1 MLFGCPY
8 KERQGRPT
16 GWQPVDHRKLDTVL
30 CPPYR
35 KPCKEVGGTG
45 KIPNAGTN
53 QIQQYVGIQH
63 PVIKHVYLIANKSC
77 CVNTP
82 IKHTK
87 LSVKFNADMSA
98 NTMIMA
104 SSQSTLAG
112 RSASAKPFS
121 GQAIKPTRAVALPRS
136 RAYVVKAVAKVHY
149 WRIVEQISPCAR
161 SIAQHT
167 WKRSM
172 LALSSP
178 STPCCFSL
186 YCLSFWKLKV

>member
-1 MLFGCPY
+1 MCYRCVRIDVYCFAVAT
-8 KERQGRPT
+8 GRAEED
-16 GWQPVDHRKLDTVL
+16 QPVGNLLITVNWT
-30 CPPYR
+30 PYCIFR
-35 KPCKEVGGTG
+35 TVSPCKEVGGTG

-136 RAYVVKAVAKVHY
+136 RAHVVKAVAKVHP
-149 WRIVEQISPCAR
+149 RRTAE
-161 SIAQHT
+161 
-167 WKRSM
+167 
-172 LALSSP
+172 
-178 STPCCFSL
+178 
-186 YCLSFWKLKV
+186 